1 MSLNLSQDLKKQ
13 KSLFEIFRFLV
24 VGGAATVTD
33 LAVTILLSYFTD
45 FNENIITSSAFIIAF
60 WVSYFGHRYFTFKKK
75 GSVLAFFSLAVTT
88 LILRN
93 IIVFLLVRFVIDG
106 LAALIIAMA
115 LVTVI
120 TFVIAK
126 FKVFKG

>member
-13 KSLFEIFRFLV
+13 KSLFEILRFLV